1 VHYPKVTIV
10 TAVTAVG
17 LRADYLLL
25 IEATLL
31 REGASP
37 MTKFYSLVI
46 AALVCAPAAYAVFA
60 QAAQIVA

>member
-1 VHYPKVTIV
+1 
-10 TAVTAVG
+10 
-17 LRADYLLL
+17 
-25 IEATLL
+25 
-31 REGASP
+31 